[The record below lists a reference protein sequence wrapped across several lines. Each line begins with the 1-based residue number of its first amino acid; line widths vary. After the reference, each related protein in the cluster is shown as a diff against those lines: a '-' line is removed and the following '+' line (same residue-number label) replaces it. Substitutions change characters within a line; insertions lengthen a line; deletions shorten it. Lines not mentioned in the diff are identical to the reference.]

1 LAGQEI
7 KMCGSKSGLISI
19 IFAAH
24 ALRSREHFAAAARAT
39 KIGKRSG
46 STAHTNANYST
57 PLMIFALL
65 TGLFL
70 LTARKKK
77 AGRWRYIQL
86 LLLNG

>member
-24 ALRSREHFAAAARAT
+24 AHRSREHFAAARAT
-39 KIGKRSG
+39 KIVKRAG
-46 STAHTNANYST
+46 STARKLFNAIDDFCFVNGV
-57 PLMIFALL
+57 I
-65 TGLFL
+65 L
-70 LTARKKK
+70 LTAHEKT
-77 AGRWRYIQL
+77 GRWRYIQL